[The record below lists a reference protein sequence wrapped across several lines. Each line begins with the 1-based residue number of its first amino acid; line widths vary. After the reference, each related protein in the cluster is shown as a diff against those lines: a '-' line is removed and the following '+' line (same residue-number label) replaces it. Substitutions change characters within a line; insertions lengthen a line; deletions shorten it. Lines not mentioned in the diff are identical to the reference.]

1 MDDGNLSD
9 SDFNALQQPY
19 DDLPDYNTDLNASF
33 TEIEQANQDNWAE
46 SVASSYHAPSTA
58 SSQGMYGNSFV
69 GPGGNS
75 PENAAASSV
84 ASSHNAPSM
93 ASSMGSMGRPP
104 STANQSSASALGTG
118 SNTSYQSVR
127 EPSLA
132 GSFQSA
138 REPSVAGSAS
148 SYQSIPNSNQGRNS
162 MSGLGPG
169 ISGPGS
175 SVSDLGRQ
183 SIRQGAGS
191 QVGSQASSQ
200 SSFVLVTPG
209 MAHTGFSRPITQQE
223 ADDLGLGNAAGY
235 RAILDPNASAQVVAV
250 LPVPGGPPTASNS
263 QGQRDVDDND
273 SMGSWD
279 RLNDPVNYAGNL
291 HTHPLRRQTVGNMRA
306 GPVRN
311 PPNLHTIP
319 ELDEEQKRWKQAQDE
334 NRDPLVDWA
343 NNYFQKLAQNP
354 RNAHGQGHHGG
365 GGGHNGG
372 GGRKA
377 ANTLNVN
384 AKFNNQTNLALQ
396 NKITCCKPEEGHPK
410 PGPKPGKKDK
420 ATQEDRHYGP
430 YPDLPTGGG
439 GDPPR
444 DVEGVGQQPTSS
456 VSFIEPSAL
465 THSGSADTGS
475 RAPIKPSPA
484 RLPIRARVTAQLTR
498 GVKSAKTSLC
508 ATLVV
513 SAILLV
519 AVLILRELGWLALHY
534 VPTEDVDALLE

>member
-1 MDDGNLSD
+1 M
-9 SDFNALQQPY
+9 
-19 DDLPDYNTDLNASF
+19 
-33 TEIEQANQDNWAE
+33 
-46 SVASSYHAPSTA
+46 
-58 SSQGMYGNSFV
+58 
-69 GPGGNS
+69 
-75 PENAAASSV
+75 
-84 ASSHNAPSM
+84 NAPSM
-93 ASSMGSMGRPP
+93 ASLGSLGHPP
-104 STANQSSASALGTG
+104 SNASGAG
-118 SNTSYQSVR
+118 SNTSYQSAR
-127 EPSLA
+127 DPSLA
-132 GSFQSA
+132 GSFQSVQ
-138 REPSVAGSAS
+138 PSTAGSGT
-148 SYQSIPNSNQGRNS
+148 SYNSLPSSIPARSS
-162 MSGLGPG
+162 MSGIGPG
-169 ISGPGS
+169 ITGPGS
-175 SVSDLGRQ
+175 SVSDLGMQ
-183 SIRQGAGS
+183 SIRQQGAGS
-191 QVGSQASSQ
+191 QASSQASSQ
-200 SSFVLVTPG
+200 SSFVLVTPD

-223 ADDLGLGNAAGY
+223 ADDLRLGNAAGY

-263 QGQRDVDDND
+263 QGQRDDDDLD

-343 NNYFQKLAQNP
+343 NNYFQKMAQNP
-354 RNAHGQGHHGG
+354 RNAHGQGHGHGG
-365 GGGHNGG
+365 GGGPTGG

-384 AKFNNQTNLALQ
+384 AKINNQTNLGLY
-396 NKITCCKPEEGHPK
+396 NKTTCCKPHEGHPK
-410 PGPKPGKKDK
+410 PGPKPGREDK
-420 ATQEDRHYGP
+420 ATQENRHYGP
-430 YPDLPTGGG
+430 YPDLPAGGG
-439 GDPPR
+439 ETPPR
-444 DVEGVGQQPTSS
+444 DIEGVGQQPTSS

-465 THSGSADTGS
+465 THSGSADAGS

-508 ATLVV
+508 ATVVV

-519 AVLILRELGWLALHY
+519 TVLILRELGWLALHY
-534 VPTEDVDALLE
+534 VPTEEADALLE